1 MSKKTSY
8 YNEPLGA
15 LEVIADFLPPAGKL
29 QLRESVEQQANSA
42 KGLQVTEQAAAR
54 HRAPPKAG

>member
-8 YNEPLGA
+8 SNESLGA
-15 LEVIADFLPPAGKL
+15 LEVIFDFLPPAGE
-29 QLRESVEQQANSA
+29 LRLCESAEQQANST
-42 KGLQVTEQAAAR
+42 KGLQLTEQEAAR